1 VSSAFV
7 SIAGFRL
14 LVDSNSLERLFGVE
28 ADLVVVVEGTPQGV
42 DGSL

>member
-1 VSSAFV
+1 
-7 SIAGFRL
+7 

-28 ADLVVVVEGTPQGV
+28 ADLVVVEGAPQGV